1 MNEGKKEK
9 KRKNNV
15 IIITGRRKFCEMGRK
30 AEIKIITEI
39 NFPMAPK
46 QIKFA
51 TLLYLL
57 NKHPYLSTLHEYQ

>member
-1 MNEGKKEK
+1 MDVEVVVEIGSRE
-9 KRKNNV
+9 
-15 IIITGRRKFCEMGRK
+15 
-30 AEIKIITEI
+30 AEIKKIITEI

>member
-1 MNEGKKEK
+1 M
-9 KRKNNV
+9 
-15 IIITGRRKFCEMGRK
+15 ITGRIEAVEIGRK

-39 NFPMAPK
+39 NFAMAPK

-57 NKHPYLSTLHEYQ
+57 NKHPYLSTQHEYQ